1 VTYSRFS
8 LRAGKSVLILLSLMT
23 LLALVSFG
31 GDDDEEN
38 FDENEP
44 VASASTQNPTVPT
57 SNPAQP
63 ASPAPNPATTPAP
76 SVASSGSSTIF
87 NLFRALTT
95 ANRDLPRLP
104 TQVDLLFNDLNTG
117 KLVFEVEAESQF
129 GESPKDEPMF
139 PASGQVL
146 RQTMSLAPFSDF
158 TVWVKLPI
166 WQVPTR

>member
-1 VTYSRFS
+1 MKRSRWPPRRHRIRRFQHP
-8 LRAGKSVLILLSLMT
+8 ILLNLP
-23 LLALVSFG
+23 LLR
-31 GDDDEEN
+31 
-38 FDENEP
+38 P
-44 VASASTQNPTVPT
+44 TQPQRQLRPWHLAD
-57 SNPAQP
+57 PQP
-63 ASPAPNPATTPAP
+63 
-76 SVASSGSSTIF
+76 SSISS
-87 NLFRALTT
+87 ALTT
-95 ANRDLPRLP
+95 ANRDLPRLT

-158 TVWVKLPI
+158 TVWGKLPI